1 MELTDHATSPSQ
13 RQFLSNKTITAFPN
27 LTLHFHS
34 ETIGRFLKCQVMDKP
49 KGTKPWDMLRDQV
62 ETYIKDVDTFVGK
75 RLREWRQAISE
86 E

>member
-1 MELTDHATSPSQ
+1 
-13 RQFLSNKTITAFPN
+13 
-27 LTLHFHS
+27 
-34 ETIGRFLKCQVMDKP
+34 MDKP